1 MEQLVLLRAWKWA
14 PNEPVGCCS
23 AVLCCAG
30 TCAAEKEL
38 NYSERDGTG
47 LSKEFKGIY
56 VRIKVELYGG
66 VFLHMARRVFLI
78 LEQIISVKVRWVSLV
93 QVCDA
98 LYQLPAQQ
106 QRTCGSAPSQR
117 PWARAAEPGES
128 YPCLVLPFCSAICS
142 PRSRWAFRTLPAGQ
156 GTERIL
162 PQQQRSRGRLYIR

>member
-1 MEQLVLLRAWKWA
+1 M
-14 PNEPVGCCS
+14 
-23 AVLCCAG
+23 LCCAG

-117 PWARAAEPGES
+117 P
-128 YPCLVLPFCSAICS
+128 
-142 PRSRWAFRTLPAGQ
+142 
-156 GTERIL
+156 
-162 PQQQRSRGRLYIR
+162 